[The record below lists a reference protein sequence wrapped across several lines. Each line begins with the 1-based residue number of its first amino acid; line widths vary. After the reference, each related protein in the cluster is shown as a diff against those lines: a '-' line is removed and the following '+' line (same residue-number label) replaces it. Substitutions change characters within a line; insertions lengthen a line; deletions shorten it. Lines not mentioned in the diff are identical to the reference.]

1 MNTTKYMDR
10 TATQA
15 KKILIVEDER
25 TSLKALVEF
34 LEGEGVFSLL
44 VAKDGQ
50 EALEKALKEHP
61 DLILLDIILPS
72 MDGLTV
78 LRELRKDAWG
88 KNASVIILT
97 NLKNLETILAARENG
112 VSRYLVKTEWSLDG
126 ILKEIKE
133 ELKIV

>member
-1 MNTTKYMDR
+1 MDR
-10 TATQA
+10 TVTQA
-15 KKILIVEDER
+15 KKILIVEDEK

-34 LEGEGVFSLL
+34 LQGEGIFSLF

-72 MDGLTV
+72 MDGLTM

-88 KNASVIILT
+88 KNVSVIILT

>member
-1 MNTTKYMDR
+1 MDR
-10 TATQA
+10 TVTQA
-15 KKILIVEDER
+15 KKILIVEDEK

-34 LEGEGVFSLL
+34 LEGEGIFSLF

-72 MDGLTV
+72 MDGLTM

-88 KNASVIILT
+88 KNVSVIILT